1 MKRRDFFKTG
11 AIASVTGATL
21 TIGCEPEK
29 STSSKNPSREMTDPN
44 HPERPFNGSYQGSL
58 LDRIAFPLGGM
69 GAGMVCLEGSGCISH
84 VSVRNTP
91 DIFNE
96 PFMFGAISIKGISNG
111 AKVLEGPIPS
121 YKIFGRPN
129 TGNGA
134 AETSYGFPRFQQAT
148 FRTRFPFAEVEL
160 TDEDIPLDIKITG
173 WSPFIPGD
181 ADNSSMPVGALEY
194 RIKNNSNKNI
204 EAVFSYHAYNFMKI
218 EVPSEFGGQFK
229 QGDSVHLMNG
239 GYVLSQSCLPKLPH
253 YKGDFGIYTNDPGVV
268 VDGSLFRGGWFD
280 SRSIMWK
287 DIEEG
292 NIPNDQVKEN
302 TPGASLYVPFTLG
315 SGEEKIIPLL
325 FAWYVPHSSIR
336 RGAGP
341 EDKNVT
347 DFLKDCDGEEDCC
360 PESYTSLFYEPWY
373 SARFDNISAVS
384 AFWKE
389 NYALLKKRTSTF
401 SDAFYKQT
409 LPPEVIEAVAANL
422 TILKSPTVLRQKD
435 GKLWAWEGC
444 HDLGGC
450 CHGSCTHVWNYAQAI
465 PHLFPELERSLR
477 ETEFTVNQNEEGHQ
491 TFRATLPIRNNEH
504 GFHAASDGQLG
515 GIMKMHREWRISG
528 DTQWLKKL
536 WPRVKKSMDFCI
548 HSWDPSGKG
557 VLEEPHH
564 NTYDI
569 EFWGP
574 DGMCTSFYLGALYA
588 MIQMGKVLNEDV
600 SGYQQLF
607 SKGKEYL
614 ENNLFDGEY
623 FYQEIKWEG
632 LKTPSPLIQAQESWN
647 VNYSEEALDLLKKEG
662 PKYQYGKGCLS
673 DGILGAWIGS
683 MCGLDDFIEANKV
696 RSHLKSVYQYNLK
709 KDLSD
714 HVNPQ
719 RPSYAYGHEGGL
731 LLCSWPKGGKLSL
744 PFVYSNEVWT
754 GIEYQ
759 VASHLMLMGEIE
771 KGLDIVRTLRM
782 RYNGKVRNPFNEYE
796 CGHWYARAMASY
808 GLIQGLT
815 GICYDRLGKT
825 LNIDSRI
832 GDQFTAFIST
842 ETGYGLV
849 GLDNGKPFIEVVEGK
864 IDIDQCLVSG
874 QKTNIS
880 QRS

>member
-11 AIASVTGATL
+11 AIASVTGASFTL
-21 TIGCEPEK
+21 GCEPGRAP
-29 STSSKNPSREMTDPN
+29 SDKNQTGQLPN
-44 HPERPFNGSYQGSL
+44 SGDAVRPFNGPYQGSFL
-58 LDRIAFPLGGM
+58 ERIAFPLGGI

-96 PFMFGAISIKGISNG
+96 PFMFGAISVKLTPNG

-134 AETSYGFPRFQQAT
+134 GETSYGFPRFQKAT
-148 FRTRFPFAEVEL
+148 FQARFPFAEVKLE
-160 TDEDIPLDIKITG
+160 DEDIPLDITITG

-181 ADNSSMPVGALEY
+181 ADHSSLPVGALEY
-194 RIKNNSNKNI
+194 RIKNPSGRKV
-204 EAVFSYHAYNFMKI
+204 EGVFSYHAYNFMKI
-218 EVPSEFGGQFK
+218 EIPSEFGGQYK
-229 QGDSVHLMNG
+229 QGDSVGLMEG
-239 GYVLSQSCLPKLPH
+239 GFVLSQSCLPKLPH
-253 YKGDFGIYTNDPGVV
+253 YKGDFGIYTPDPAVV

-280 SRSIMWK
+280 SRSIMWQ
-287 DIEEG
+287 DIESG
-292 NIPNDQVKEN
+292 NIPDDPVKEN
-302 TPGASLYVPFTLG
+302 TPGASLYVPFELAPG
-315 SGEEKIIPLL
+315 AEKTIPLL
-325 FAWYVPHSSIR
+325 FAWYVPHSNIR

-341 EDKNVT
+341 DDRNVAE
-347 DFLKDCDGEEDCC
+347 FQKECDGQDGCC

-373 SARFDNISAVS
+373 SEEFRDLTEVASY
-384 AFWKE
+384 WKK
-389 NYALLKKRTSTF
+389 NYDSLRERTHTF
-401 SDAFYKQT
+401 TEAFYQQT
-409 LPPEVIEAVAANL
+409 LPAEVLESVAANL

-477 ETEFTVNQNEEGHQ
+477 ETEFTANQNEKGHQ
-491 TFRATLPIRNNEH
+491 TFRATLPIRKNEH

-515 GIMKMHREWRISG
+515 GIMKVHREWRVSG
-528 DTQWLKKL
+528 DTDWLKNL
-536 WPRVKKSMDFCI
+536 WPKVKKSMDYCI
-548 HSWDPSGKG
+548 QTWDPTGKG

-574 DGMCTSFYLGALYA
+574 DGMCTSFYLGALKA
-588 MIQMGKVLNEDV
+588 MTRMGSALNEDV
-600 SGYQQLF
+600 SEYENLYR
-607 SKGKEYL
+607 KGKDYL
-614 ENNLFDGEY
+614 ENHLFDGEF

-632 LKTPSPLIQAQESWN
+632 LQTPSPLVQAKESWN
-647 VNYSEEALDLLKKEG
+647 VNYSEEALELLKKEG

-683 MCGLDDFIEANKV
+683 MCGLDDFIDPDKV
-696 RSHLKSVYQYNLK
+696 KSHLNAIYQYNLK

-759 VASHLMLMGEIE
+759 VASHLMLNGEVD
-771 KGLDIVRTLRM
+771 KGLDVVRTLRK
-782 RYNGKVRNPFNEYE
+782 RYDGRVRNPFNEYE

-815 GICYDRLGKT
+815 GIRYDRLEKT
-825 LNIDSRI
+825 LYLDSRI
-832 GDQFTAFIST
+832 GNNFTAFIST
-842 ETGYGLV
+842 ETGYGLT
-849 GLDNGKPFIEVVEGK
+849 GLKNGDPFLDVMEGD
-864 IDIDQCLVSG
+864 IDIDQCRVNGQEKSLV
-874 QKTNIS
+874 
-880 QRS
+880 